1 MEKKYF
7 TGQIRDWLTQYPDYK
22 SQVKMIRETLGM
34 TQDQLAKTVEL
45 TPRAIRTIE
54 NGEAF
59 PRINTLQKIAGALNA
74 ELHIFLAPK
83 QDISGFLKKECEEE
97 EIKFPYYE
105 DDLRIGE
112 ND

>member
-7 TGQIRDWLTQYPDYK
+7 TGQISDWLTQYPDYK
-22 SQVKMIRETLGM
+22 NQVKMIRETLGM
-34 TQDQLAKTVEL
+34 TQDQLAKMVDL

-59 PRINTLQKIAGALNA
+59 PRINTLQKIADALNA

-83 QDISGFLKKECEEE
+83 QDISGFLKKKSEEE
-97 EIKFPYYE
+97 EIKFPHYE
-105 DDLRIGE
+105 DDFRIGE

>member
-1 MEKKYF
+1 MKEKYF
-7 TGQIRDWLTQYPDYK
+7 TEQTREWLTQYPDYK
-22 SQVKMIRETLGM
+22 AQVKMIRETLGM
-34 TQDQLAKTVEL
+34 TQAQLAKMVDR

-59 PRINTLQKIAGALNA
+59 PRINTLQKIADALNA
-74 ELHIFLAPK
+74 ELIISLVPK
-83 QDISGFLKKECEEE
+83 EDITGFLKKESEGEEM
-97 EIKFPYYE
+97 KFPHYE